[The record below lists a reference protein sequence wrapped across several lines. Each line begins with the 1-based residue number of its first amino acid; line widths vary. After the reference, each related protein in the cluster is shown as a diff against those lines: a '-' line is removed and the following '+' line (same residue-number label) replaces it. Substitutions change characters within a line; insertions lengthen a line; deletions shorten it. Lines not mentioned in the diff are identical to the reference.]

1 MSAQRRS
8 RRVMSPLTRRILF
21 LNLLGPALLGFGLL
35 YLDDHRRGLV
45 DAQVAAMSMQARLV
59 ATAVSESAR
68 PDEDGEAGLDYRLVP
83 DIVRP
88 VQIGRAHV

>member
-1 MSAQRRS
+1 MSAPRR
-8 RRVMSPLTRRILF
+8 RRRIMSPLTRRILF

-35 YLDDHRRGLV
+35 YLDDYRRGLI

-68 PDEDGEAGLDYRLVP
+68 PDEDGEAGIDYRLAP

-88 VQIGRAHV
+88 MLFR

>member
-1 MSAQRRS
+1 
-8 RRVMSPLTRRILF
+8 MSPLTRRILF

-35 YLDDHRRGLV
+35 YLDDYRRGLI

-68 PDEDGEAGLDYRLVP
+68 PDEDGEAVVDALP
-83 DIVRP
+83 AP
-88 VQIGRAHV
+88 SAGRASTTASRPTSCGRCSTG